1 MSQPSETSFHLFTS
15 LRYDPLLLRSP
26 SNSSP
31 TLNFTTPS
39 PFYMLV
45 YHRDRMLEAA
55 QHFDFHA
62 VASYLSDGAKLHQTL
77 LDRVWEWIKMGGEDG
92 PLKLR
97 LLFDRGGKL
106 EVEIG
111 PLPKV
116 PLSTLYPESLN
127 PPPSTPER
135 HPADTSPAAASP
147 DRRRPNSRP
156 YRRSALFP
164 KFSTGMETE
173 ARHLSNPQHP
183 LYPPK
188 NHPPLFLR
196 PIPFSCSP
204 YQFRS
209 SHAQRSNAL

>member
-77 LDRVWEWIKMGGEDG
+77 LDRVWDPSQKTRTTPTSSPPMPNTPQPTALAPPTGRPMG
-92 PLKLR
+92 
-97 LLFDRGGKL
+97 RG
-106 EVEIG
+106 
-111 PLPKV
+111 
-116 PLSTLYPESLN
+116 
-127 PPPSTPER
+127 
-135 HPADTSPAAASP
+135 
-147 DRRRPNSRP
+147 
-156 YRRSALFP
+156 
-164 KFSTGMETE
+164 
-173 ARHLSNPQHP
+173 
-183 LYPPK
+183 
-188 NHPPLFLR
+188 
-196 PIPFSCSP
+196 
-204 YQFRS
+204 
-209 SHAQRSNAL
+209 